1 MNLTDYLKIK
11 ATETDKTEADNTSDA
26 FLLKTIQERCAAHR
40 LQWTNHILLRI
51 FQRGISIDDVTHA
64 LETGEII
71 ERYPEDYPYPSYL
84 IFGVTVKNAWLHV
97 VCGIGIDAL
106 HLITAY
112 YPDPECWESDGKTRK
127 EKTQ

>member
-1 MNLTDYLKIK
+1 MLR
-11 ATETDKTEADNTSDA
+11 
-26 FLLKTIQERCAAHR
+26 TIRQRCATHQLR
-40 LQWTNHILLRI
+40 WTNHILTRL
-51 FQRGISIDDVTHA
+51 FQRGISIDDVMHTM
-64 LETGEII
+64 TNGEII

-97 VCGIGIDAL
+97 VCGISIDRL

-112 YPDPECWESDGKTRK
+112 NPDPERWESDGKTRK